1 MRWKN
6 PLIGT
11 ERMLT
16 SLSFLAL
23 FARERSRSSAS
34 HITHPPHTTVYI
46 QRGSKL
52 SLALRF
58 RNLQALK
65 KERREKKNP
74 NPNLEAQEL
83 LIL

>member
-34 HITHPPHTTVYI
+34 HITHPPHTTVL
-46 QRGSKL
+46 QSERFQAERGIEVQKFAGSEE
-52 SLALRF
+52 R
-58 RNLQALK
+58 
-65 KERREKKNP
+65 KEGEKNP